1 MTGMN
6 PFDEHLARWRTWTT
20 EPWGRLRF
28 AVVRHTLAREV
39 AAVAAAVGSRPLRVL
54 DVGGGDGRDSEP
66 LAAAGHQV
74 TVMDTA
80 PGMLAE
86 ARRRAAEAGLTQRT
100 RTVHAGLDDLPGAVE
115 GGYDLVLC
123 HFLLH
128 YRPTPAEDVA
138 LLAELLGPEGRLSV
152 IAPNPDGLVLQKL
165 VRRGPVAALE
175 ELASDAWHTVTF
187 DEDGHKLSHEACAVA
202 MSASGL
208 DVVSLYG
215 GRCAN
220 DLLTDDDAKYDAEYY
235 ADLERLELQL
245 CDREPFRRIGT
256 FWQLVAQRCAD
267 PPGVS
272 RR

>member
-1 MTGMN
+1 MTVTN
-6 PFDEHLARWRTWTT
+6 PFDEHLDRWRTWAS

-28 AVVRHTLAREV
+28 AIVRHTLAREV
-39 AAVAAAVGSRPLRVL
+39 AALVAATGSRPLRVL

-66 LAAAGHQV
+66 LAEAGHDV
-74 TVMDTA
+74 TVVDTA

-86 ARRRAAEAGLTQRT
+86 ARSRAAEAGVDL
-100 RTVHAGLDDLPGAVE
+100 RTVHAGLDDLPGAV
-115 GGYDLVLC
+115 GADYDLVLC

-128 YRPTPAEDVA
+128 YRRAPAEDIA
-138 LLAELLGPEGRLSV
+138 LLASLLRPGGRLSV

-165 VRRGPVAALE
+165 VRGGPVAALE

-187 DEDGHKLSHEACAVA
+187 DEDGHKLTHDACAAA

-208 DVVSLYG
+208 DVTSLYG

-220 DLLTDDDAKYDAEYY
+220 DLLTDDDAKYDPAYF

-256 FWQLVAQRCAD
+256 FWQLVGQRPAVG
-267 PPGVS
+267 P
-272 RR
+272 R